1 MRRLGLIGLLSLIL
15 LVSGCGTV
23 FIGGSFNPYTQ
34 TASGVIS
41 FVQVTL
47 VWNGNVSTQVTVVTL
62 VNSSTRSNFTFCGDQ
77 QEQFPMNNFAT
88 ATFNPGQPCSTLL
101 TVVIHFS

>member
-1 MRRLGLIGLLSLIL
+1 MRRLGLVSLLFLVL
-15 LVSGCGTV
+15 LASGCGTV
-23 FIGGSFNPYTQ
+23 FIGGFFNPYTQ

-41 FVQVTL
+41 FVQVTI
-47 VWNGNVSTQVTVVTL
+47 VSNGNVSTEVTVVTL
-62 VNSSTRSNFTFCGDQ
+62 VNSSVGSNFTFCGDQ
-77 QEQFPMNNFAT
+77 QAQFPMNNFAT